1 MIEDDD
7 IGKCIL
13 DAEAMAELAPLQK
26 KAKAPAPRAKNF
38 VIVPLDDDWGYQAV
52 TAAGRGAALVLY
64 ALYKQ
69 RTGTPTNVPIT
80 AAVLKRYGV
89 SRKVRAQ
96 TIKKLVELGFAT
108 VRYRGNKFRG
118 CPLLTL
124 LLP

>member
-80 AAVLKRYGV
+80 AAVLKLRGLAEGAGANNQKVGGIGIRYG
-89 SRKVRAQ
+89 
-96 TIKKLVELGFAT
+96 
-108 VRYRGNKFRG
+108 
-118 CPLLTL
+118 PLSWQ
-124 LLP
+124 